1 VSALLFFE
9 HEFNGLN
16 GLGTMKKK
24 VVTWHPS
31 SVMPQDGEYILVNVV
46 SDVCFLTVLQNGNYV
61 PSEGYRPHFAS
72 TKQWAYIDVLLPE
85 SDEKKVNKDPCSGCY
100 YALNHKCAIDI
111 KGYCPREEQNK

>member
-1 VSALLFFE
+1 
-9 HEFNGLN
+9 
-16 GLGTMKKK
+16 MKKK

-46 SDVCFLTVLQNGNYV
+46 SDVCFLTVLQNGNYA
-61 PSEGYRPHFAS
+61 PSEGYRPPFAS
-72 TKQWAYIDVLLPE
+72 TKQWAYIEDLLPE

-111 KGYCPREEQNK
+111 KGYCPREKQNK